1 MKLIERDDLIAIGV
15 ARGDHQVQ
23 HTRMLL
29 PVAIDIDDSAVYI
42 HSYTKKSTYL
52 PVICAGVPAGQCQ
65 DTAGAGRGLGLPRVQ
80 RAARH
85 QLRRH
90 RRGEQREYCPE
101 TSHHQY
107 EEL

>member
-42 HSYTKKSTYL
+42 HSYTKKST
-52 PVICAGVPAGQCQ
+52 
-65 DTAGAGRGLGLPRVQ
+65 
-80 RAARH
+80 
-85 QLRRH
+85 
-90 RRGEQREYCPE
+90 
-101 TSHHQY
+101 
-107 EEL
+107 